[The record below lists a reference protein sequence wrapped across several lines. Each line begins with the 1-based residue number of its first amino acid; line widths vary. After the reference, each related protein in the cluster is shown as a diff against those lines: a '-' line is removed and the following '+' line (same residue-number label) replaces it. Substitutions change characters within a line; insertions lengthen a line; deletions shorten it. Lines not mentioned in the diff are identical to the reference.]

1 MCSVLYFSEV
11 WWVGRKFPTVSTGKA
26 AWRSQAGLLKLGW
39 WRKPQPSCRPAY
51 FHACRIH
58 RCARISMHGELHWVT
73 NRLHVLDT
81 LRMTAERAIAA
92 LLLSPPSVIAL
103 RPIRT
108 GKLPGSLICAA
119 YMYIYI
125 YAMHDFNRL
134 MSAMSIDGIW
144 QNNLI
149 TLFLRLDRMQL
160 ASLVYVSVS
169 MPANCIFP
177 TKMPNSR
184 HYIIPC
190 MHVHWYLGT

>member
-1 MCSVLYFSEV
+1 
-11 WWVGRKFPTVSTGKA
+11 
-26 AWRSQAGLLKLGW
+26 
-39 WRKPQPSCRPAY
+39 
-51 FHACRIH
+51 
-58 RCARISMHGELHWVT
+58 
-73 NRLHVLDT
+73 
-81 LRMTAERAIAA
+81 
-92 LLLSPPSVIAL
+92 
-103 RPIRT
+103 
-108 GKLPGSLICAA
+108 
-119 YMYIYI
+119 
-125 YAMHDFNRL
+125 MHDFNRL

>member
-1 MCSVLYFSEV
+1 MSN
-11 WWVGRKFPTVSTGKA
+11 STA
-26 AWRSQAGLLKLGW
+26 AANL
-39 WRKPQPSCRPAY
+39 
-51 FHACRIH
+51 HACRITLSH
-58 RCARISMHGELHWVT
+58 KSTTCVIRIQSIQTWMA
-73 NRLHVLDT
+73 D
-81 LRMTAERAIAA
+81 ERAIAA

-103 RPIRT
+103 RPIRI
-108 GKLPGSLICAA
+108 GKLPSSLICAG
-119 YMYIYI
+119 YMYI

-177 TKMPNSR
+177 THHR
-184 HYIIPC
+184 IHIGQ
-190 MHVHWYLGT
+190 LL